1 MGHVAGAYG
10 VRGWIRVQVDDP
22 EDLRLQPQWWIDG
35 VARTVEQAKAH
46 GTALVVKLKGV
57 DDRAQAE
64 ALQGATVELPRERLP
79 ALEAGRYY
87 WDDLVGL
94 EVVNESG
101 TVLGK
106 VQSLF
111 SNGAHDVMVLA
122 GPKGESERLLPWVPA
137 VVRAVDLEGGRIDV
151 VWGADW

>member
-1 MGHVAGAYG
+1 MGRVAGAYG
-10 VRGWIRVQVDDP
+10 VRGWIRVLVDDP
-22 EDLRLQPQWWIDG
+22 EDLRLQPQWWIGG
-35 VARTVEQAKAH
+35 VERTIEQVKAH
-46 GTALVVKLKGV
+46 SGTLVAKLRGI

-64 ALQGATVELPRERLP
+64 ALKGALVELTRERLP

-101 TVLGK
+101 AVLGK

-111 SNGAHDVMVLA
+111 SNGAHDVMVLEGA
-122 GPKGESERLLPWVPA
+122 VGEARRLLPWVPT
-137 VVRAVDLEGGRIDV
+137 VVRVVDLEGGRIEV

>member
-1 MGHVAGAYG
+1 MGRVAGAYG
-10 VRGWIRVQVDDP
+10 VRGWIRVLVDDP
-22 EDLRLQPQWWIDG
+22 EDLKLQPQWWIRG

-46 GTALVVKLKGV
+46 GAALVAKLEGV

-64 ALQGATVELPRERLP
+64 AFQGATVELPRERLP
-79 ALEAGRYY
+79 APEAGRYF

-111 SNGAHDVMVLA
+111 SNGAHDVMVLEGSA
-122 GPKGESERLLPWVPA
+122 GESRRMLPWVPA
-137 VVRAVDLEGGRIDV
+137 VVRAVDLEGGRIEV
-151 VWGADW
+151 AWGADW